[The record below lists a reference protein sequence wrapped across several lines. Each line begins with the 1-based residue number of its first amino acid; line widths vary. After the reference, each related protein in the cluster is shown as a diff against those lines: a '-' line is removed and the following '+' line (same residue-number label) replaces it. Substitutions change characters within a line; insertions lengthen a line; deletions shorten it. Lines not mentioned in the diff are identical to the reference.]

1 MHSNSSTAYKKVLMR
16 LILHEHAIQMIESTN
31 DREAVDM
38 MLHGINKSIDVIV
51 PRGGKNLVA
60 QVEKEA
66 KVPVFAHLEGIC
78 HIYVDKVCR

>member
-1 MHSNSSTAYKKVLMR
+1 MYSNSSTAYKKVLNDAD
-16 LILHEHAIQMIESTN
+16 ITEHAIQMIEST
-31 DREAVDM
+31 DREAVNM

-66 KVPVFAHLEGIC
+66 KVPVFAHLRRYLS
-78 HIYVDKVCR
+78 HLCRQRCR